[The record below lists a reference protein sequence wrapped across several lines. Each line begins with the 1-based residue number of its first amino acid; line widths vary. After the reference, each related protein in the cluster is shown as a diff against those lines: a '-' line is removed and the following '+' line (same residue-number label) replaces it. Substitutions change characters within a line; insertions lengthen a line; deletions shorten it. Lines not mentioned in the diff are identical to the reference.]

1 MQIKISP
8 LIRPK
13 KEPKILSNSVVPKEE
28 DGLNKMLL
36 IRSIRVDVVI
46 NISRYPSIRLTI
58 RRNIF
63 RIKTREI
70 N

>member
-13 KEPKILSNSVVPKEE
+13 KEPKILSNSVVPKQE

-46 NISRYPSIRLTI
+46 NISRYPSIRLP
-58 RRNIF
+58 
-63 RIKTREI
+63 
-70 N
+70 